1 MSSGDLMFR
10 TAWIVLFISM
20 SVAAFFPTASEARRR
35 ARQSGVDFTA
45 YMWPAARSGDVTIQG
60 ETESID
66 NSIGDMLKFK
76 SWAMVFHVEAR
87 KEYWSLILDLN
98 YRQGEEDDLE
108 GNRTETK
115 SWVIEA
121 AGAYRVAYQFEVL
134 GGARFIDLKA
144 DVTEDSVPQLNGS
157 ESWVDPF
164 VGGRYNWPFARDW
177 MLLVRGDVG
186 GFGIGSKFTWNL
198 VTGVD
203 WRPINLGFFFGYRVW
218 SVDYSSGSGDSLFE
232 YKVIRHGPAL
242 GVTFLFGGE

>member
-1 MSSGDLMFR
+1 MSR
-10 TAWIVLFISM
+10 TAWIVLLV
-20 SVAAFFPTASEARRR
+20 SVLTGALFPTASEARRR
-35 ARQSGVDFTA
+35 AKQSGIEFTA
-45 YMWPAARSGDVTIQG
+45 YMWPTARSGDVTLQG
-60 ETESID
+60 ETRSVD
-66 NSIGDMLKFK
+66 ASIGDMLKFK
-76 SWAMVFHVEAR
+76 TWAMVFHVEAQ
-87 KEYWSLILDLN
+87 KEHWALILDLN

-108 GNRTETK
+108 GSRTETT

-134 GGARFIDLKA
+134 GGARFIDLDA
-144 DVTEDSVPQLNGS
+144 EVTEESISQLKGS

-164 VGGRYNWPFARDW
+164 VGGRYNWPFARGW

-203 WRPINLGFFFGYRVW
+203 WRPNNLGLFFGYRVW

-242 GVTFLFGGE
+242 GLTFFFGGE